1 MECIAAIAC
10 MEAALPS
17 SCFTRPIPYTRL
29 PKEAFLLLISRN
41 AFNTCIPPCPQ
52 AFNNAFLSIGM
63 DCVTWT
69 PPIYNDLLGCC
80 DGTGEGLI
88 TAYYTTG
95 GCPLINH
102 GWVLPTIPRV
112 CATSGGA
119 SPTHGARAV
128 PPAPCHVHTYT
139 YTHTHTHARAID

>member
-1 MECIAAIAC
+1 M
-10 MEAALPS
+10 
-17 SCFTRPIPYTRL
+17 Y
-29 PKEAFLLLISRN
+29 
-41 AFNTCIPPCPQ
+41 PCPQ

-95 GCPLINH
+95 GCHHRRGRAPQVAQ
-102 GWVLPTIPRV
+102 GRASSRPATPRV
-112 CATSGGA
+112 RCHHRGGGGGGHHTWDMA
-119 SPTHGARAV
+119 HVLCTQAR
-128 PPAPCHVHTYT
+128 CHVPM
-139 YTHTHTHARAID
+139 ARTRM